1 MTLEAVLTLIILVAT
16 LVVLATQRLR
26 PDLTALLVM
35 LSLILTNVLS
45 PAEAF
50 SAFGQPVIIIVPSI
64 YVLGAAL
71 YETGLAT
78 MIANRLSRF
87 SSHGQAVLTLVIMLT
102 AGLLSAAVSS
112 LLVVAVLTPAVL
124 RIARKANLA
133 PGRLLLPLVTAATMG
148 NLLTTIS
155 SISNLV
161 VSDVLVVSGYQ
172 PLSFFSL
179 TLYGLVSLG
188 LAILWSLLGG
198 RWFLRQAL
206 PSEPQPPSLDEVER
220 SYRLNDRLYRLRV
233 RAESDLIAQRLDRS
247 ELGPDFHLNV
257 VAVKPQGGKLEPARP
272 DWVLERD
279 DLLIVEGSRGNALQ
293 AASLH
298 LLEPKGAVPL
308 DEFNQLEQQTLRLAE
323 VMVPFRSQLVGK
335 TLAEAHFRERYGF
348 SILAMHRD
356 DQAIWEDLPHV
367 TLAAGDTLLVQGPL
381 AHLRRVGQ
389 DANLV
394 SVTYLGPQPGELVTS
409 KASLTLGILG
419 LMLLCI
425 LSGLLPLATASL
437 AAAVA
442 LLLTGCLSPDR
453 LYQSIDVSVIVLIG
467 GMLPLALALE
477 KTGLAELLARQLAD
491 LSPAVGAFGTLLLLY
506 LVTHV
511 ITQVV
516 SNSVTAALVTP
527 IAVNLAT
534 AQGLSPQPFAIAIAI
549 AVTTSYVTPLTNAD
563 NLLVREAGRYTLRD
577 YLVNGAPIF
586 LAQTVA
592 LMLLLW
598 VSSA

>member
-1 MTLEAVLTLIILVAT
+1 MTLQAILTLIILVAT

-45 PAEAF
+45 PSEAF

-64 YVLGAAL
+64 YILGAAL

-87 SSHGQAVLTLVIMLT
+87 SSHGQTVLTLAIMLT
-102 AGLLSAAVSS
+102 AGLLSAALSS
-112 LLVVAVLTPAVL
+112 LLVVAVLVPAVL
-124 RIARKANLA
+124 RIARQARLA

-179 TLYGLVSLG
+179 TLYGLASLG

-220 SYRLNDRLYRLRV
+220 SYRLDDRLYRLRV
-233 RAESDLIAQRLDRS
+233 RAESDLIAQRLDQS

-257 VAVKPQGGKLEPARP
+257 VAVKPRGGKLEPARP
-272 DWVLERD
+272 DWVLEHD
-279 DLLIVEGSRGNALQ
+279 DLLIVEGSRGDALQ

-298 LLEPKGAVPL
+298 HLEPKGPVPL

-335 TLAEAHFRERYGF
+335 TLTEAHFRERYGF
-348 SILAMHRD
+348 SILAVHRRG
-356 DQAIWEDLPHV
+356 QAIRENLPHV
-367 TLAAGDTLLVQGPL
+367 TLDAGDTLLVQGPL

-394 SVTYLGPQPGELVTS
+394 SVTYLGPQPGDLITS
-409 KASLTLGILG
+409 KAGLTLGILG
-419 LMLLCI
+419 LMLLCV

-467 GMLPLALALE
+467 GMLPLAMALE

-506 LVTHV
+506 LCTHV
-511 ITQVV
+511 ITQVI
-516 SNSVTAALVTP
+516 SNSVAAALVTP
-527 IAVNLAT
+527 IAINLAT
-534 AQGLSPQPFAIAIAI
+534 AQGLSPQPFAIAIAV